1 MEDKEISQQE
11 SFRLIEQMIS
21 TAKQEQ
27 KDDGKGWIIWGCM
40 LFLASLFTLL
50 NLRFRWLDNLFIFWD
65 LFGLVAI
72 ALGVVETVRYFFF
85 KNKVRVKTYTKDI
98 HQKLNIG
105 FFISLMLIIL
115 SMNIGEHVIVGV
127 IPEGHRL
134 NFAVP
139 PTKGFALLLGLYGF
153 WILIYGTLLNFKPSI
168 IGAYI
173 TWAFAIASL
182 FVRDFQLTMLF
193 HAAAVLFGYIIP
205 GHLANR
211 EFNKHIIR

>member
-1 MEDKEISQQE
+1 MEDKELSQQE

-27 KDDGKGWIIWGCM
+27 KDDGRGWIIWGWM
-40 LFLASLFTLL
+40 LFLASSFTLL
-50 NLRFRWLDNLFIFWD
+50 NLRFWWLDNLFIFWD

-72 ALGVVETVRYFFF
+72 LLGVIETVRYFFF
-85 KNKVRVKTYTKDI
+85 KKKVRVKTYTKDI

-115 SMNIGEHVIVGV
+115 SMNIGVHSSDARWQE
-127 IPEGHRL
+127 L
-134 NFAVP
+134 AVP

-173 TWAFAIASL
+173 TWAFALASL

-193 HAAAVLFGYIIP
+193 HASAVLFGYIIP

-211 EFNKHIIR
+211 EFNKQSIR